1 MAFKGKASLQLLS
14 FVLLY
19 FVIIF
24 CIYIVFC
31 IYIIFC
37 IVFFPL
43 NFEKILLPVTR
54 PLFLPLNIKKHSLN
68 HQIAVRRN
76 FAKLTGKQVQW
87 SSFYG
92 KIACLDIHCRSFL
105 IIILKLF
112 WITIRYST
120 PTCER
125 LLLNIYLPS
134 YFHIFPDFSCNII
147 AIITFDKLLL
157 IVTKK
162 KNI

>member
-43 NFEKILLPVTR
+43 NFEKILLPVTV

-76 FAKLTGKQVQW
+76 FAKFTGKQVQW

-92 KIACLDIHCRSFL
+92 KIACLDI
-105 IIILKLF
+105 I
-112 WITIRYST
+112 Y
-120 PTCER
+120 
-125 LLLNIYLPS
+125 LNI
-134 YFHIFPDFSCNII
+134 
-147 AIITFDKLLL
+147 
-157 IVTKK
+157 
-162 KNI
+162 